1 MYLFASDC
9 SWFTTATR
17 RSRAIATPRIVS
29 ADCVR
34 LAGRMEPRRRGRGRV
49 PRTESTTIF
58 RGTGLSKATGLASSP
73 MPKSA
78 ARWSQYGR
86 AWRRSRRYRA
96 RSPIRRDSLRVSHR
110 RADRRHRG
118 HALLDDVQCR
128 KHDAGAEQRRS
139 DPEVSGR
146 RGAGEAREHER
157 EDRAAH
163 GGLGPPAHPDELL
176 PAGVILDPHDESRHA
191 EDPAPHFE
199 VPIVEL
205 FTAQHAGALRAEPF
219 FERAQ
224 AVLLRL
230 PALAP
235 NGRGNGPKRAESWR
249 GASAP
254 GCEPLLQTPA

>member
-1 MYLFASDC
+1 MYLFASDW

-17 RSRAIATPRIVS
+17 RSSAIANPRIVS

-34 LAGRMEPRRRGRGRV
+34 LAGRMDPRRRGRGRV

-86 AWRRSRRYRA
+86 AWRSSRRYRA
-96 RSPIRRDSLRVSHR
+96 RSPIGALMPRSDD
-110 RADRRHRG
+110 RADRRHGG

-139 DPEVSGR
+139 GPEVSSR
-146 RGAGEAREHER
+146 RGAAEAREDKR

-163 GGLGPPAHPDELL
+163 GGLGPPAHSDELL
-176 PAGVILDPHDESRHA
+176 SAGMILDPHDESCHT

-205 FTAQHAGALRAEPF
+205 LTAQHAGALRAESF

-224 AVLLRL
+224 ALLLRL

-235 NGRGNGPKRAESWR
+235 NGRRNGPKRAESWG

-254 GCEPLLQTPA
+254 GCEPLLETPA